1 LTSVVSTELKEEAMT
16 TIRRFQPTPAFVVA
30 IIALLVSMSGT
41 AVAVTALA
49 PNSVKSKHIVIGQV
63 KAKDLGSDSVR
74 GPKVLD
80 ASLTGA
86 DVADGS
92 LAGAD
97 VTDGSI
103 AGADVTDASLAG
115 ADVTDESLTGADVQ
129 NGSLTGADVQDD
141 SLTGADVNEST
152 LQGVMASRVRMVV
165 TQGLPTQGGQE
176 FVASCAANEKAIGGG
191 GAWIQAATGT
201 PTQLEAPIT
210 ASMPNPAIPAA
221 DGATGWRAAGR
232 NLSGQDRIL
241 RVYAVCVPRTP

>member
-1 LTSVVSTELKEEAMT
+1 MT

-30 IIALLVSMSGT
+30 IIALVVSMSGT

-49 PNSVKSKHIVIGQV
+49 PNSVKSKHIANGQV

-74 GPKVLD
+74 GAKVRD

-97 VTDGSI
+97 VTDGS
-103 AGADVTDASLAG
+103 LAG
-115 ADVTDESLTGADVQ
+115 ADVTDESLAGTDVQ
-129 NGSLTGADVQDD
+129 DGSLSGGDVQDGSLTGADVQDN

-152 LQGVMASRVRMVV
+152 LQGLMASRVRMVV

-176 FVASCAANEKAIGGG
+176 FVASCAASEKAIGGG
-191 GAWIQAATGT
+191 GAWIQPGTGT

-210 ASMPNPAIPAA
+210 ASMPEPAIPAA

-232 NLSGQDRIL
+232 NLSGLDRTF
-241 RVYAVCVPRTP
+241 RVYAVCVPRQP

>member
-1 LTSVVSTELKEEAMT
+1 MT
-16 TIRRFQPTPAFVVA
+16 TMRRFQPTPAFVVA
-30 IIALLVSMSGT
+30 IVALVVSMSGT

-49 PNSVKSKHIVIGQV
+49 PNSVKSKHIANGHV
-63 KAKDLGSDSVR
+63 KVKDLAADSVR
-74 GPKVLD
+74 GAKVQD

-92 LAGAD
+92 LA
-97 VTDGSI
+97 S
-103 AGADVTDASLAG
+103 
-115 ADVTDESLTGADVQ
+115 ADVTDESLTGGDVQ
-129 NGSLTGADVQDD
+129 NGSLTGEDLQDD

-165 TQGLPTQGGQE
+165 TQGIPTVGGQE
-176 FVASCAANEKAIGGG
+176 FVASCAPSEKAIGGG

-210 ASMPNPAIPAA
+210 ASMPEPAIPGA

-232 NLSGQDRIL
+232 NLSGQDRIF
-241 RVYAVCVPRTP
+241 RVYAVCVPRQP

>member
-1 LTSVVSTELKEEAMT
+1 MT

-49 PNSVKSKHIVIGQV
+49 PNSVKSKHIVNGQV

-74 GPKVLD
+74 GAKVL
-80 ASLTGA
+80 
-86 DVADGS
+86 
-92 LAGAD
+92 
-97 VTDGSI
+97 
-103 AGADVTDASLAG
+103 DASLAG
-115 ADVTDESLTGADVQ
+115 ADVTDE
-129 NGSLTGADVQDD
+129 SLTGADVQDD

-232 NLSGQDRIL
+232 NLSGLDRIL

>member
-1 LTSVVSTELKEEAMT
+1 MT
-16 TIRRFQPTPAFVVA
+16 TIHRFQPTPAFVVA
-30 IIALLVSMSGT
+30 IIALVVSMSGT

-49 PNSVKSKHIVIGQV
+49 PNSVKSKHIVNGQV
-63 KAKDLGSDSVR
+63 KAKDLGADSVR
-74 GPKVLD
+74 GAKVQD

-97 VTDGSI
+97 VTDGS
-103 AGADVTDASLAG
+103 LAG
-115 ADVTDESLTGADVQ
+115 ADVTDESLAGTDVQ
-129 NGSLTGADVQDD
+129 DGSLTGADVQDN

-176 FVASCAANEKAIGGG
+176 FVASCAPSEKAIGGG

-210 ASMPNPAIPAA
+210 ASMPEPAIPAA
-221 DGATGWRAAGR
+221 DSATGWRAAGR
-232 NLSGQDRIL
+232 NLSGQDRIF
-241 RVYAVCVPRTP
+241 RVYAVCVPRQP

>member
-1 LTSVVSTELKEEAMT
+1 MT

-30 IIALLVSMSGT
+30 IIALVVSMSGT

-49 PNSVKSKHIVIGQV
+49 PNSVKSKHIVNGQV

-74 GPKVLD
+74 GAKVQD

-97 VTDGSI
+97 VTDGS
-103 AGADVTDASLAG
+103 LAG
-115 ADVTDESLTGADVQ
+115 ADVTDESLAGT
-129 NGSLTGADVQDD
+129 DVQDD

-165 TQGLPTQGGQE
+165 TQGAPTQGGQE
-176 FVASCAANEKAIGGG
+176 FVASCAPSEKAIGGG

-210 ASMPNPAIPAA
+210 ASMPEPAIPAA

-232 NLSGQDRIL
+232 NLSGADRIF
-241 RVYAVCVPRTP
+241 RVYAVCVPRQP

>member
-1 LTSVVSTELKEEAMT
+1 MT
-16 TIRRFQPTPAFVVA
+16 TIRRLQPTPAFVVA
-30 IIALLVSMSGT
+30 IIALVVSMSGT

-49 PNSVKSKHIVIGQV
+49 PNSVKSKHIANGQV

-74 GPKVLD
+74 GAKVQD

-97 VTDGSI
+97 VTDGS
-103 AGADVTDASLAG
+103 LAG
-115 ADVTDESLTGADVQ
+115 ADV
-129 NGSLTGADVQDD
+129 QDN

-152 LQGVMASRVRMVV
+152 LQGVMASRVRMVA
-165 TQGLPTQGGQE
+165 TQGAPTQGGQE
-176 FVASCAANEKAIGGG
+176 FVASCAPSEKAIGGG

-210 ASMPNPAIPAA
+210 ASMPEPAIPAA

-232 NLSGQDRIL
+232 NLSGQDRIF
-241 RVYAVCVPRTP
+241 RVYAVCVPRQP

>member
-1 LTSVVSTELKEEAMT
+1 MT

-30 IIALLVSMSGT
+30 IIALVVSMSGT

-49 PNSVKSKHIVIGQV
+49 PNSVKSKHIANGQV
-63 KAKDLGSDSVR
+63 KVKDLGSDSVR
-74 GPKVLD
+74 GAKVQD
-80 ASLTGA
+80 ASLTGT

-97 VTDGSI
+97 VTDG
-103 AGADVTDASLAG
+103 TLAG

-129 NGSLTGADVQDD
+129 DN

-165 TQGLPTQGGQE
+165 TQGIPTVGGQE
-176 FVASCAANEKAIGGG
+176 FVASCAPSEKAIGGG

-210 ASMPNPAIPAA
+210 ASMPEPAIPGA
-221 DGATGWRAAGR
+221 DGATGWRSAGR
-232 NLSGQDRIL
+232 NLSGQDRIF
-241 RVYAVCVPRTP
+241 RVYAVCVPRQP

>member
-1 LTSVVSTELKEEAMT
+1 MT

-30 IIALLVSMSGT
+30 IIALVVSMSGT

-49 PNSVKSKHIVIGQV
+49 PNSVKSKHIVNGQV

-74 GPKVLD
+74 GAEVQD
-80 ASLTGA
+80 ASLSGA
-86 DVADGS
+86 DAADGS

-97 VTDGSI
+97 VTD
-103 AGADVTDASLAG
+103 
-115 ADVTDESLTGADVQ
+115 ESLSGGDVQ
-129 NGSLTGADVQDD
+129 DGSLTGADVQDD

-165 TQGLPTQGGQE
+165 TQGAPTQGGQE
-176 FVASCAANEKAIGGG
+176 FVASCAPSEKAIGGG

-210 ASMPNPAIPAA
+210 ASMPEPAIPAA

-232 NLSGQDRIL
+232 NLSGQDRIF
-241 RVYAVCVPRTP
+241 RVYAVCVPRQP

>member
-1 LTSVVSTELKEEAMT
+1 MT
-16 TIRRFQPTPAFVVA
+16 TMRRFQPTPAFVVA
-30 IIALLVSMSGT
+30 IVALVVSMSGT

-49 PNSVKSKHIVIGQV
+49 PNSVKSKHIANGHV
-63 KAKDLGSDSVR
+63 KVKDLAADSVR
-74 GPKVLD
+74 GAKVQD

-92 LAGAD
+92 LA
-97 VTDGSI
+97 S
-103 AGADVTDASLAG
+103 
-115 ADVTDESLTGADVQ
+115 ADVTDESLTGGDVQ
-129 NGSLTGADVQDD
+129 NGSLTGEDVQDD

-165 TQGLPTQGGQE
+165 TQGIPTVGGQE
-176 FVASCAANEKAIGGG
+176 FVASCAASEKAIGGG

-210 ASMPNPAIPAA
+210 ASMPEPAIPGA

-232 NLSGQDRIL
+232 NLSGQDRIF
-241 RVYAVCVPRTP
+241 RVYAVCVPRQP

>member
-1 LTSVVSTELKEEAMT
+1 MT

-49 PNSVKSKHIVIGQV
+49 PNSVKSKHIVNGQV
-63 KAKDLGSDSVR
+63 KVKDLGSDSVR
-74 GPKVLD
+74 GAKVLD
-80 ASLTGA
+80 GSLTGA

-97 VTDGSI
+97 VTDG
-103 AGADVTDASLAG
+103 TLAG
-115 ADVTDESLTGADVQ
+115 ADVQD
-129 NGSLTGADVQDD
+129 GSLTGADVQDD

-152 LQGVMASRVRMVV
+152 LQGLMASRVRMVA

-176 FVASCAANEKAIGGG
+176 FVASCAPSEKAIGGG

-232 NLSGQDRIL
+232 NLSGQDRIF
-241 RVYAVCVPRTP
+241 RVYAVCVPRQP